1 MWLSPE
7 FLAESFLQ
15 MKNIV
20 KALFKDI
27 LDEETGAKKSEFLP
41 LRTTYELFGIDFL
54 IDKNGIVY
62 LLEINPEPSMKLF
75 HMEKQE
81 QMVGADPFVRVP
93 STFTRVY
100 SKQMLNAMK
109 LLKKHRG

>member
-1 MWLSPE
+1 
-7 FLAESFLQ
+7 

-54 IDKNGIVY
+54 IDKKWHCI
-62 LLEINPEPSMKLF
+62 
-75 HMEKQE
+75 
-81 QMVGADPFVRVP
+81 
-93 STFTRVY
+93 FTRN
-100 SKQMLNAMK
+100 KP
-109 LLKKHRG
+109 

>member
-1 MWLSPE
+1 
-7 FLAESFLQ
+7 
-15 MKNIV
+15 
-20 KALFKDI
+20 
-27 LDEETGAKKSEFLP
+27 
-41 LRTTYELFGIDFL
+41 
-54 IDKNGIVY
+54 
-62 LLEINPEPSMKLF
+62 MKLF

-109 LLKKHRG
+109 LLKNTGADLVKLKSSLR